1 MRIKEIIYEYKN
13 LIEAKNHIYKIQ
25 EKNFMLIYSC
35 WKQNYFG
42 EYILEVKYVN
52 NNL

>member
-13 LIEAKNHIYKIQ
+13 LRAAEKHVHEMK
-25 EKNFMLIYSC
+25 EKNFINIYSC
-35 WKQNYFG
+35 WKQNRLG
-42 EYILEVKYVN
+42 VGILEVKYVN